1 MSIDQSKEVYLKQLA
16 SLPGGNIYHPGTYS
30 PGELPEVL
38 LNEAWVVQNPV
49 VVLGAPI
56 AHSSHLVQQLEITT
70 KMPTVTPKAYPVAP
84 PVVVEAFSSMKSAK
98 LAVKTNINTANND
111 AISLLPL
118 VSPATAT
125 LILKEREKGLFTDL
139 ANLTSRV
146 VLPRGKWAELT
157 DLIVF

>member
-49 VVLGAPI
+49 AVAGQVIAP
-56 AHSSHLVQQLEITT
+56 SSHLVQELEITT
-70 KMPTVTPKAYPVAP
+70 KMPTVLPKAYPVAP
-84 PVVVEAFSSMKSAK
+84 PVVVEAAAMKSAK

-118 VSPATAT
+118 ISPAVAT
-125 LILKEREKGLFTDL
+125 IILKEREKGLFTDL
-139 ANLTSRV
+139 ANLSSRV